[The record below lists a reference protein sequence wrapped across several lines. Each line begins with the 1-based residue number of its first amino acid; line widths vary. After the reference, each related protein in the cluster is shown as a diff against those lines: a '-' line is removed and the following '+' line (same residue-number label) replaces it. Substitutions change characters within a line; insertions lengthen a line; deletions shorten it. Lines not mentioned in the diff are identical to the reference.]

1 VFSRRPIPVATLV
14 VAAVAFL
21 SSPVHAGF
29 VSVAG
34 DGNILNPG
42 ATATGATPDF
52 FNDVGA
58 NRVVHGWAEKQN
70 FVLEH
75 DLFVDAIHAGRYN
88 HRSDLGGYNQLK
100 IDKGTVINSQLL
112 SFDPLRR
119 HSVSNVTFTF
129 DAPILGVIVSSNRFR
144 HSGHPSRDYLFASDF
159 LGNPRT
165 TYPTH
170 HYRARGLE
178 LKHADSFVISELGD
192 SITLNLTAHYPGDQ
206 IRVITV
212 ERSRSLEVVPAPSAI
227 ILASAGLATVG
238 IGRLVRQKR
247 RLRIE
252 HLSS

>member
-1 VFSRRPIPVATLV
+1 MQVSSVSWAMGTFLIRR
-14 VAAVAFL
+14 
-21 SSPVHAGF
+21 
-29 VSVAG
+29 
-34 DGNILNPG
+34 
-42 ATATGATPDF
+42 TATGATPDF

-88 HRSDLGGYNQLK
+88 HKSDLGGYNQLK

-159 LGNPRT
+159 LGNPQT

-178 LKHADSFVISELGD
+178 AQTCRLVCDLGAGRFHHAQSDRSLPRRSDSSNYRRAIKD
-192 SITLNLTAHYPGDQ
+192 S
-206 IRVITV
+206 
-212 ERSRSLEVVPAPSAI
+212 RSRPRSLRYHSRLGGSGDDRRCATPAPETTFAY
-227 ILASAGLATVG
+227 
-238 IGRLVRQKR
+238 
-247 RLRIE
+247 
-252 HLSS
+252 